1 MDERSHTAW
10 DLAHYHVRNSSCAHY
25 PQHHVED
32 ESVTHQPVG
41 GLSHGLGVLH
51 LYPDLVLPSFLVAR
65 QRSLVLEISNCR
77 LPRQLSSYHGSL
89 YPAPVRRH
97 HHPRRITHSHHPVS
111 VGPCKRPIDGQ
122 AVSDE
127 RGRPSPFEPFRSD
140 LVLLDETRQQVT
152 NLPFP
157 TNVRFSDPYADI
169 CSAMSF
175 RNDPAVA
182 SGRVS
187 RVHVQFCYVLLHTQ
201 ICHQVLDVGR
211 NSIWASIFPF
221 WKSRPLRRLARIA
234 ICSDNDLSVVCS
246 FASWSDPA
254 TLVLRIVVSLDPNVY
269 VGPVA
274 PSNVPQVGFEHV
286 PIEDVGLKGKF
297 EFVSSRAYHSDRLA
311 L

>member
-1 MDERSHTAW
+1 MADVQSDKPVSLASLRRNDNRRSSEALGKQMNEGSHTAW

-25 PQHHVED
+25 PQHQVED

-51 LYPDLVLPSFLVAR
+51 LYPDLVLPSLLVAR

-111 VGPCKRPIDGQ
+111 GGPCKGSIDWK

-127 RGRPSPFEPFRSD
+127 RGRPSPLEPFRSY

-152 NLPFP
+152 NLPLTTNIWFP
-157 TNVRFSDPYADI
+157 DSYADI

-234 ICSDNDLSVVCS
+234 ICRNNDLSVVCG
-246 FASWSDPA
+246 FTGWSDPA
-254 TLVLRIVVSLDPNVY
+254 AFVFRIVVSLDPDIY
-269 VGPVA
+269 VGSIA
-274 PSNVPQVGFEHV
+274 SSNV
-286 PIEDVGLKGKF
+286 
-297 EFVSSRAYHSDRLA
+297 A
-311 L
+311 